1 MGIYGPYRTIG
12 HRSNL
17 WVERYIG
24 YIPLVSYLNWLDT
37 NTRAFSLSLFLFFVV
52 VARHAMSPI
61 PILKILLPCLG
72 HTVIFYIF
80 SSPLRLVL
88 GDRKYFMVY
97 YIYCMRQFMFP
108 RLLPNRIM
116 RLAIYIDYIRPSKHW
131 NTPVVIVIVC
141 TIDGINCRMMVLNP
155 FPLNGDL
162 TTIRFILVN
171 LSLHLRGRFKCKSTT
186 PLFIHLLTH
195 SLTHTQRSSEYFF
208 RFGS

>member
-1 MGIYGPYRTIG
+1 
-12 HRSNL
+12 
-17 WVERYIG
+17 
-24 YIPLVSYLNWLDT
+24 
-37 NTRAFSLSLFLFFVV
+37 
-52 VARHAMSPI
+52 MSPI

-131 NTPVVIVIVC
+131 NTPVVIVIV
-141 TIDGINCRMMVLNP
+141 MVS
-155 FPLNGDL
+155 
-162 TTIRFILVN
+162 IV
-171 LSLHLRGRFKCKSTT
+171 
-186 PLFIHLLTH
+186 
-195 SLTHTQRSSEYFF
+195 E
-208 RFGS
+208 